1 MTVIVVPYSEE
12 WPRQYE
18 AVADGLRRMLS
29 QVPVVSIQHVGST
42 SVPGLAA
49 KPVLDI
55 DVIVQREHVPAA
67 IRALSVGGYT
77 HLGDLGL
84 CDREAFHAEQGDP
97 ARNVYLC
104 VEGTLNVRNHLA
116 VRSVLRA
123 HPDLREAYGAVKRE
137 LAEDPDMTIDRYV
150 AGKSEILQIVLDHSE
165 LTTEEKLAVLHVNV
179 NNVLGS

>member
-18 AVADGLRRMLS
+18 AVADGLRRILS

-67 IRALSVGGYT
+67 IRALSTGGDTPILEILVFAIAKLSTPSKETQPETSIY
-77 HLGDLGL
+77 
-84 CDREAFHAEQGDP
+84 
-97 ARNVYLC
+97 
-104 VEGTLNVRNHLA
+104 
-116 VRSVLRA
+116 VLRG
-123 HPDLREAYGAVKRE
+123 P
-137 LAEDPDMTIDRYV
+137 
-150 AGKSEILQIVLDHSE
+150 
-165 LTTEEKLAVLHVNV
+165 
-179 NNVLGS
+179 